1 MGDKLQCD
9 IFIDGK
15 KIPKEVTTYS
25 DDELSAPESDSLMFC
40 PDCDEF
46 SITANVSEEDL
57 IRILWISDKNMI
69 KDLLTPKSIIH
80 NRKDD
85 SYIVIWKWGEKTIVR
100 PMSGELSSPYSA
112 FTAALAQIVF
122 GSNSQVNKIV
132 GMTIEPGKRGEKVL
146 TLGEKVKLAKKE
158 MKRIRREKKDDPS

>member
-1 MGDKLQCD
+1 M
-9 IFIDGK
+9 INN
-15 KIPKEVTTYS
+15 KEN
-25 DDELSAPESDSLMFC
+25 DSLMFC
-40 PDCDEF
+40 PGGGEF
-46 SITANVSEEDL
+46 FITEDVTEENL
-57 IRILWISDKNMI
+57 IYILWDTKKDLV

-146 TLGEKVKLAKKE
+146 TLGEKVKLAKKY
-158 MKRIRREKKDDPS
+158 RKKSKKEVETSIGSIGDEG

>member
-1 MGDKLQCD
+1 MENNNKNNL
-9 IFIDGK
+9 
-15 KIPKEVTTYS
+15 
-25 DDELSAPESDSLMFC
+25 LMFS
-40 PDCDEF
+40 PGGGEF
-46 SITANVSEEDL
+46 FITADVTEEDL
-57 IRILWISDKNMI
+57 IHILWDTKKDLV
-69 KDLLTPKSIIH
+69 KDLLTPRSIIH

-100 PMSGELSSPYSA
+100 PMSGELSSPYAA
-112 FTAALAQIVF
+112 FTAALAEIIF

-158 MKRIRREKKDDPS
+158 MKRIRQEKKDDPS

>member
-1 MGDKLQCD
+1 MENNNKSN
-9 IFIDGK
+9 
-15 KIPKEVTTYS
+15 P
-25 DDELSAPESDSLMFC
+25 LMFS
-40 PDCDEF
+40 PGGGEF
-46 SITANVSEEDL
+46 FITADVSEEDL
-57 IRILWISDKNMI
+57 IHILWDTKKDLV

-80 NRKDD
+80 NRRDD

-100 PMSGELSSPYSA
+100 PMSGELSSPYAA

-122 GSNSQVNKIV
+122 GSNSQVNKVV

-158 MKRIRREKKDDPS
+158 MKRIRQQENKE

>member
-1 MGDKLQCD
+1 MGDKLIHD
-9 IFIDGK
+9 IYINGER
-15 KIPKEVTTYS
+15 IPEGVITHS
-25 DDELSAPESDSLMFC
+25 DVELSAPESDSLMFC
-40 PDCDEF
+40 PGGDEF
-46 SITANVSEEDL
+46 FITADVTEEDL
-57 IRILWISDKNMI
+57 IHLLWDTKKEMI
-69 KDLLTPKSIIH
+69 KDLLIPKSIIH

-85 SYIVIWKWGEKTIVR
+85 SYIVIWKWGEKTVVR

-146 TLGEKVKLAKKE
+146 TLGERVKLAKKE

>member
-1 MGDKLQCD
+1 MGDKLQYD

-15 KIPKEVTTYS
+15 KIPEEVVTFS
-25 DDELSAPESDSLMFC
+25 ADKLPAPESDSLMFC
-40 PDCDEF
+40 PGGGEVSF
-46 SITANVSEEDL
+46 TADVSEEDL
-57 IRILWISDKNMI
+57 ILILWDIKKDMI
-69 KDLLTPKSIIH
+69 KDLLIPKSIIH

-100 PMSGELSSPYSA
+100 PMSGELSSPYAA

-146 TLGEKVKLAKKE
+146 TLGEKVKLARKE
-158 MKRIRREKKDDPS
+158 MKRIRQQEKKE